1 MEGMLD
7 LENHHLATFNEHSH
21 SVNNSLLDK
30 TIRRKV
36 DREFDNGKSKLFL

>member
-7 LENHHLATFNEHSH
+7 LENHHLATFNENSH
-21 SVNNSLLDK
+21 SGNNSLLDK
-30 TIRRKV
+30 TIRCKV